1 MVKMKNEIKVNPLF
15 QRLIFGRVEL
25 YSYFSSVEKTC
36 KVILVQYFN
45 LYNYFSTIN

>member
-1 MVKMKNEIKVNPLF
+1 MVKMKNKIKDNPLF

-36 KVILVQYFN
+36 KVILVRY
-45 LYNYFSTIN
+45 LKMYNYFSTIN